1 MSNQCAP
8 GRFPGIAN
16 DSVAKVSDLSRLI
29 KPEEQMHQEGKTS
42 LANAGH
48 GIQQAELLQV

>member
-1 MSNQCAP
+1 MGGQCAP
-8 GRFPGIAN
+8 ELSSGIAN

-29 KPEEQMHQEGKTS
+29 KPEEQVLQEGKTS

-48 GIQQAELLQV
+48 GIQQADLLQV